1 MPFLLIGGHAV
12 NAYGI
17 QRQTGD
23 IDLIVRKAQRE
34 EWQALFEKIRYTAD
48 QSDDRFIR
56 YRPDTIAAWPIDL
69 MLVDDET
76 FSKLRT
82 DAHSIDLGMVTV
94 NVVSPRHLVTLKL
107 HALKV
112 YQEHRHARD
121 YTDVVQLLRHVCT
134 ELRDDDLR
142 SLCVRYANESL
153 YEKLSKD
160 IG

>member
-1 MPFLLIGGHAV
+1 
-12 NAYGI
+12 
-17 QRQTGD
+17 
-23 IDLIVRKAQRE
+23 
-34 EWQALFEKIRYTAD
+34 
-48 QSDDRFIR
+48 
-56 YRPDTIAAWPIDL
+56 

-76 FSKLRT
+76 FSKLAT
-82 DAHSIDLGMVTV
+82 ASHLIDLGMVTV

-153 YEKLSKD
+153 CEKLSKD